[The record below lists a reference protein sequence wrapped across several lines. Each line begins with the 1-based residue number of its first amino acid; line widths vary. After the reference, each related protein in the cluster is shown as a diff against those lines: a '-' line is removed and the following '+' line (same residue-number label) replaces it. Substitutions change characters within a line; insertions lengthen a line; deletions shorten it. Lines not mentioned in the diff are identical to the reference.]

1 MNRLRNLLVLGVLSV
16 WAVSAQAD
24 EPKVGRATV
33 APNAA
38 GIYWQA
44 FSAMPNLKD
53 EQKKTLDAATAST
66 TAPLTD
72 DFKPIVAQ
80 FRVALHEMHRARAV
94 APCDWQLD
102 TEAGPEL
109 QLPHLQKARELG
121 RVALLRARQRF
132 AAGEIDAAVAD
143 SLAVLKMARDCG
155 SSPILIS
162 ILVDAAIEKSAIEV
176 LAAHLPLLKKEQLDQ
191 LAVSLRELPPTS
203 DVASSIRA
211 EDRLFGDWLDRR
223 VNAEAAKLNDPQ
235 AGGKL
240 LAAIVEPLGLESD
253 LNPKPD
259 DIEGKRKAE
268 LLNSLTVAE
277 VRASLQRL
285 RSDYAD
291 LGKIAALPFDE
302 RTARINAFEESLSA
316 VKKAKT
322 REDAL
327 RYLSTSLLPAVK
339 NILIREEQHLIRR
352 ELLEQAIRV
361 QRDGADALQTIH
373 GKKVEHHKTATGFD
387 LRCPCGT
394 GQEVLT
400 IGRP

>member
-1 MNRLRNLLVLGVLSV
+1 MNRLRYLLVLEVLSV
-16 WAVSAQAD
+16 LAVSAQAD

-44 FSAMPNLKD
+44 FSAMPNLQD
-53 EQKKTLDAATAST
+53 EKKKTLDAATAST

-72 DFKPIVAQ
+72 DLQPIVAQ
-80 FRVALHEMHRARAV
+80 FRVALHELHRARAI

-109 QLPHLQKARELG
+109 LLPHLQKARELG
-121 RVALLRARQRF
+121 RIALLRARQRF
-132 AAGEIDAAVAD
+132 AAGEIDAAVTD
-143 SLAVLKMARDCG
+143 VLAVLKMARDCG

-191 LAVSLRELPPTS
+191 LAVSLRELPSTS
-203 DVASSIRA
+203 DVSSSIRM
-211 EDRLFGDWLDRR
+211 ENSLFGDWLERKF
-223 VNAEAAKLNDPQ
+223 NAEAAKLSAPRAD
-235 AGGKL
+235 GKL

-259 DIEGKRKAE
+259 DLEGKRKAE
-268 LLNSLTVAE
+268 LLKSLTVAE
-277 VRASLQRL
+277 VRESLQRL

-302 RTARINAFEESLSA
+302 RAARINAFEESLSA
-316 VKKAKT
+316 ARKAKT

-327 RYLSTSLLPAVK
+327 RYLSASLLPAVK
-339 NILIREEQHLIRR
+339 NVLVREEQHLVRR
-352 ELLEQAIRV
+352 QLLEQAIRV
-361 QRDGADALQTIH
+361 QRDGADALLTIH
-373 GKKVEHHKTATGFD
+373 GKKVEHHKTATGFE

>member
-1 MNRLRNLLVLGVLSV
+1 MNRLRYLLVLGVLFA

-53 EQKKTLDAATAST
+53 EQKKTLDAATASP
-66 TAPLTD
+66 TAPLND
-72 DFKPIVAQ
+72 DLKPIVAQ
-80 FRVALHEMHRARAV
+80 FRVALHELHRARAV

-102 TEAGPEL
+102 TEAGPEML
-109 QLPHLQKARELG
+109 LPHLQKARDLG

-132 AAGEIDAAVAD
+132 AAGEIDAAVTD
-143 SLAVLKMARDCG
+143 VLAVLKMARDCG

-162 ILVDAAIEKSAIEV
+162 FLVDAAIEKSAIEV

-240 LAAIVEPLGLESD
+240 LAAIGEPLGLESD

-259 DIEGKRKAE
+259 DVEGKRKAE
-268 LLNSLTVAE
+268 LLKSLTVAE

-302 RTARINAFEESLSA
+302 RTA
-316 VKKAKT
+316 
-322 REDAL
+322 D
-327 RYLSTSLLPAVK
+327 
-339 NILIREEQHLIRR
+339 
-352 ELLEQAIRV
+352 
-361 QRDGADALQTIH
+361 QRL
-373 GKKVEHHKTATGFD
+373 
-387 LRCPCGT
+387 
-394 GQEVLT
+394 
-400 IGRP
+400 

>member
-1 MNRLRNLLVLGVLSV
+1 MNRLRNLLVLSVLFV
-16 WAVSAQAD
+16 GAASAPAD
-24 EPKVGRATV
+24 EPKAARATV

-53 EQKKTLDAATAST
+53 EQKKILDAATAST

-72 DFKPIVAQ
+72 DLKPIVAQ

-94 APCDWQLD
+94 TPCDWQLD

-109 QLPHLQKARELG
+109 LLPHLQKARELG

-132 AAGEIDAAVAD
+132 AASEIDAAVTD
-143 SLAVLKMARDCG
+143 VLAVLKMARDCG

-162 ILVDAAIEKSAIEV
+162 FLVDVAIEKLAIEV

-191 LAVSLRELPPTS
+191 LAASLRELPPTS
-203 DVASSIRA
+203 DVASSIHG
-211 EDRLFGDWLDRR
+211 EDRLFGDWFDRKL
-223 VNAEAAKLNDPQ
+223 NTLAAKFNDPQ
-235 AGGKL
+235 AGGTL
-240 LAAIVEPLGLESD
+240 LAAIGASLGIESNF
-253 LNPKPD
+253 NPKPD
-259 DIEGKRKAE
+259 DAEGKRQAE
-268 LLNSLTVAE
+268 LLKSLSVADI
-277 VRASLQRL
+277 RTSLQRL
-285 RSDYAD
+285 HSDYAE

-302 RTARINAFEESLSA
+302 RAARINTFEESLSVA
-316 VKKAKT
+316 RKLKT

-327 RYLSTSLLPAVK
+327 RYLPALLLPAVK
-339 NILIREEQHLIRR
+339 NVLTREEQHLVRR
-352 ELLEQAIRV
+352 QLLEQAIRV

-373 GKKVEHHKTATGFD
+373 GKKVEHHKTATGFE

-394 GQEVLT
+394 AQEVLA

>member
-44 FSAMPNLKD
+44 FSAMPNLQD

-72 DFKPIVAQ
+72 DLKPIVAQ
-80 FRVALHEMHRARAV
+80 FRVALHEMHRARSV

-109 QLPHLQKARELG
+109 QLPHLQKARELS
-121 RVALLRARQRF
+121 RVALLRARQRL
-132 AAGEIDAAVAD
+132 AAGEIDAAVTD
-143 SLAVLKMARDCG
+143 VLAVLKMARDCG

-162 ILVDAAIEKSAIEV
+162 FLVDAAIEKSAIEV

-203 DVASSIRA
+203 DVASSIQA
-211 EDRLFGDWLDRR
+211 EDRFFGDWLDRKF
-223 VNAEAAKLNDPQ
+223 NAEAAKLNDLQ

-240 LAAIVEPLGLESD
+240 LVAIVEPLGVESD

-259 DIEGKRKAE
+259 DVEGKRKAE
-268 LLNSLTVAE
+268 LLNSLSVAE
-277 VRASLQRL
+277 VHASLQRL

-291 LGKIAALPFDE
+291 LVKIAALPFDE

-316 VKKAKT
+316 ARKAKT

-327 RYLSTSLLPAVK
+327 RYLSASLLPAVR
-339 NILIREEQHLIRR
+339 NVLTREEQHLVRR
-352 ELLEQAIRV
+352 QLLEQAIRV
-361 QRDGADALQTIH
+361 QRDGADALQAIH
-373 GKKVEHHKTATGFD
+373 GKKVKHHKTATGFE

-394 GQEVLT
+394 GQEVLS